1 MDGWMDDLLVSIVLM
16 DEQKRNRSTVQI
28 EIPRNEEK
36 MKDMD
41 LAHPHIF
48 IN

>member
-1 MDGWMDDLLVSIVLM
+1 MDGWMDALLVALVLM
-16 DEQKRNRSTVQI
+16 DEPKRNRSTVEIQ
-28 EIPRNEEK
+28 IPRNDER

-41 LAHPHIF
+41 VAHPHIF